1 MACLLSLNNVWKWN
15 HAIEV
20 GIRLAVDFKSFALLV
35 ADLLGKSK
43 ALYPAAYA
51 DKGKNYYYEKK
62 RIIIIDI
69 SFCNDPY

>member
-1 MACLLSLNNVWKWN
+1 MACLLILNNVWKWN

-20 GIRLAVDFKSFALLV
+20 GIRLAVDFKLLELLA

-51 DKGKNYYYEKK
+51 DKGKNYY
-62 RIIIIDI
+62 
-69 SFCNDPY
+69 

>member
-1 MACLLSLNNVWKWN
+1 LNNVWKYN

-20 GIRLAVDFKSFALLV
+20 GIRLAVDFKLLELLA

-51 DKGKNYYYEKK
+51 DKGENYYKCK
-62 RIIIIDI
+62 FTMD
-69 SFCNDPY
+69 C

>member
-1 MACLLSLNNVWKWN
+1 LNNVWKYN

-20 GIRLAVDFKSFALLV
+20 GIRLAVDFKLLELLA

-51 DKGKNYYYEKK
+51 EDYY
-62 RIIIIDI
+62 
-69 SFCNDPY
+69 